1 MSSTASVHVRP
12 EELIRHLLEG
22 TSSQTGHEFLNALV
36 RSAALAMDVAG
47 VWVTEY
53 LPEKRVLRAL
63 AFWMNGGY
71 IQDFEYYIDGT
82 PCELVV
88 EERRLVHIPERVID
102 LFPNDPDLV
111 KLNAVSYAGVPLMRS
126 DGTVMGHLSALDSKP
141 LELFSELESAFRIFA
156 ARAAA
161 ELNRLRAEA
170 AIRES
175 EQRFS
180 GLFESAM
187 DAIFELDDDFIIQRA
202 NGRAASL
209 FGRSSQSLSQS
220 KLPQLFTQ
228 ASAKKLCSVAD
239 GLDCASQPFAWVAGG
254 LEAVRSDG
262 SQFAAEASISR
273 FDMRGVRRFS
283 LILRNVQDQLAA
295 ESRLRELQEETAY
308 LLSEIDERRYGGEIA
323 GNSAA
328 IRGVITAVH
337 QVAPTEA
344 TVLITGETGTGKE
357 LVARAIHQAGQRSGK
372 PFIRVNCA
380 AIPATLWES
389 EFFGHERGAFTG
401 AATRRTGRFELA
413 NGGTIFLDE
422 VAELP
427 LELQPKLLR
436 VLQEGEY
443 EPVGS
448 SQTRKTDARVIA
460 ATNRDLAAEVAAGR
474 FREDLYYR
482 LNVFPISV
490 PPLRDRDADVEV
502 LAQNFLTRICA
513 KMGKLRL
520 QLTSDCLR
528 RLRAYQWPGN
538 VRELENIMERAVI
551 IAPDGRLSL
560 RSVLPLREAAPSV
573 ERRNSEA
580 ITAVR
585 TKGDLREVERDTLVR
600 ALEESGWKV
609 AGTTGAAQKLG
620 IPPSTLTSRMKALGI
635 ARPKADA
642 QRA

>member
-1 MSSTASVHVRP
+1 MSTTPSVHVRP

-36 RSAALAMDVAG
+36 RSVALAMDVAG

-53 LPEKRVLRAL
+53 LPERRMLRAL
-63 AFWMNGGY
+63 AFWMNGDFV
-71 IQDFEYYIDGT
+71 QDFEYHIADT

-88 EERRLVHIPERVID
+88 EEKRLVHIPERVIE
-102 LFPNDPDLV
+102 LFPEDPDLV

-126 DGTVMGHLSALDSKP
+126 DGTVMGHLSALDTKP
-141 LELFSELESAFRIFA
+141 LELFSELEAAFRIFA
-156 ARAAA
+156 ARATA
-161 ELNRLRAEA
+161 ELNRLRAES

-175 EQRFS
+175 ERRFS
-180 GLFESAM
+180 RLFDSAM
-187 DAIFELDDDFIIQRA
+187 DAIFELDDDFVIQRA
-202 NGRAASL
+202 NGQAAAL
-209 FGRSSQSLSQS
+209 FGRSSESLTNSKLSQ
-220 KLPQLFTQ
+220 LFRT

-239 GLDCASQPFAWVAGG
+239 ELDGASQPFAWVAGG
-254 LEAVRSDG
+254 LDALRSNG
-262 SQFAAEASISR
+262 SEFAAEASISR
-273 FDMRGVRRFS
+273 FDVRGARRFS

-308 LLSEIDERRYGGEIA
+308 LLSESDERRYGGEIV
-323 GNSAA
+323 GNSPAT
-328 IRGVITAVH
+328 RGVITAVH
-337 QVAPTEA
+337 QVAATPA

-357 LVARAIHQAGQRSGK
+357 LVARAIHQASDRSGK

-380 AIPATLWES
+380 AIPAALCES

-460 ATNRDLAAEVAAGR
+460 ATNRDLSAEVAAGR

-482 LNVFPISV
+482 LHVFPIPV

-502 LAQNFLTRICA
+502 LAQNFLVRNCTR
-513 KMGKLRL
+513 MGKPAMEL
-520 QLTSDCLR
+520 SADCLR
-528 RLRAYQWPGN
+528 RLRSYHWPGN
-538 VRELENIMERAVI
+538 VRELENVMERAVI
-551 IAPDGRLSL
+551 IARDGRLSL
-560 RSVLPLREAAPSV
+560 RDVLPIRPTAPVVDRKSSDVIPAA
-573 ERRNSEA
+573 
-580 ITAVR
+580 R
-585 TKGDLREVERDTLVR
+585 TKGELREIERETLVR
-600 ALEESGWKV
+600 ALEESAWRV

-635 ARPKADA
+635 ARPKANA
-642 QRA
+642 QSA